1 MKISHYMLENV
12 DGWTLIAMTA
22 FKFKH
27 LFYGIHSHL
36 KKKKI
41 KQTFFQQL

>member
-1 MKISHYMLENV
+1 MNISHYMLENV
-12 DGWTLIAMTA
+12 DGWTLIAMTG

-36 KKKKI
+36 KNKLI